1 MVRGG
6 SGGSWFGDETSS
18 QEVSGEEEISTEMS
32 VDYEAQ
38 LLVYL
43 IIQEAALTEKTP
55 IGTRLAVDELKHLYS
70 WLSAC
75 RSAMNEHD
83 ERIQDELA

>member
-1 MVRGG
+1 MDRGS

-18 QEVSGEEEISTEMS
+18 QEVSGETEVSTEMS

-43 IIQEAALTEKTP
+43 IIQEAALVEKTP
-55 IGTRLAVDELKHLYS
+55 IGTKLDVSELKHLYA
-70 WLSAC
+70 WLTAC
-75 RSAMNEHD
+75 RGAMEDHD
-83 ERIQDELA
+83 ELMEELLK